1 MSQFTTEGQHTL
13 ETSYGPVRY
22 WDHGP
27 GTGGPPLVFLQGFL
41 AAPEVWSDV
50 VAELTGQH
58 RCITVDWPFGAHFQP
73 LAPDADLS
81 PPGVARLAIE
91 VLDRLEVPSAVLVGN
106 DSGGVIAQLVASA
119 HPGRVSALVL
129 VACDAF
135 ECFPPGAYRHL
146 FRLAA
151 LPGTVRLLAWAM
163 SVPAIARS
171 HIGFGAVIARDPGR
185 ARRWTI
191 PLATNSGVRRDA
203 AKLMKGSSKTQTL
216 GAARRFADFAQ
227 PVLVVWAGQDRLF
240 PRSLGERL
248 AAAFP
253 HGRFELVD
261 DSATFIP
268 CDQPHSLAAILAGF
282 LAPDAAR

>member
-27 GTGGPPLVFLQGFL
+27 GTGGPPLVFLQGSL
-41 AAPEVWSDV
+41 AGPEVWSDV
-50 VAELTGQH
+50 VAELPGQH
-58 RCITVDWPFGAHFQP
+58 RCITVDWPFGAHRQP

-81 PPGVARLAIE
+81 PPGVARLAVE
-91 VLDRLEVPSAVLVGN
+91 VVDRLEVPSAVLVGN

-135 ECFPPGAYRHL
+135 ESFPPGAYRHL
-146 FRLAA
+146 FRLSA
-151 LPGTVRLLAWAM
+151 LPG
-163 SVPAIARS
+163 
-171 HIGFGAVIARDPGR
+171 AVS
-185 ARRWTI
+185 
-191 PLATNSGVRRDA
+191 PLATSPGVRQYT
-203 AKLMKGSSKTQTL
+203 AKRMRGSSKTGTL
-216 GAARRFADFAQ
+216 DAARRFADFAQ

-268 CDQPHSLAAILAGF
+268 YDQPHSLAAILTGF